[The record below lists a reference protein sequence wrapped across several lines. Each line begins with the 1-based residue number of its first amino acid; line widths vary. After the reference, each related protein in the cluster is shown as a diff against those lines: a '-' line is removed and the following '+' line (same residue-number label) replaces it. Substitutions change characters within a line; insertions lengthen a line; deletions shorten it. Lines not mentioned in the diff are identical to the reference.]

1 MLIIRRALAGLHLLV
16 GIGAIA
22 GGLAAILDP
31 AAPLGMVASDM
42 PNFPFDSFLVPG
54 IILFTVIGLGNLAA
68 AVPVFLGKKWL
79 GYPSGTAGIALMVWI
94 MVQCAMLGSI
104 VALHVIFFCLGA
116 VIGCLALIQLAVE
129 GLWPGTWAQRLVAM
143 LRDKRPGTG

>member
-1 MLIIRRALAGLHLLV
+1 MRIVTRALAGLHLFI
-16 GIGAIA
+16 GIGAIV
-22 GGLAAILDP
+22 GGLAAIMNP
-31 AAPLGMVASDM
+31 VSPLGMPASTLAGT
-42 PNFPFDSFLVPG
+42 PFDSFIIPG
-54 IILFTVIGLGNLAA
+54 VILFVVIGLGNLAA
-68 AVPVFLGKKWL
+68 AVPVFMGKKWL
-79 GYPSGTAGIALMVWI
+79 GYPSGTAGIALMFWI

-143 LRDKRPGTG
+143 LRGKRPGTG